1 MWSTY
6 RAVVFSALAR
16 QARTRALDLHVYQI
30 AETEVGRGLLSPVD
44 ASRHDYPMTCLFPGA
59 YSDTPVWTRV
69 GALAR
74 HALTT
79 RADTVVLAGY
89 DRPEYIIQAV
99 LLWLRGIPRAVF
111 CDSTAFDQQR
121 TWRKTIVK
129 RAVLRLFSSVF
140 CYGRRSGDYMAGLGV
155 ARARLVTD
163 CQAAALPLD
172 YDASAIP
179 AARIRAAPKG
189 DHPLFLYVGRLSSE
203 KQVDVLLTAFASVRA
218 ALPEARLRIVGG
230 GPLEAS
236 LQSLAATLGCEAS
249 VEFTG
254 GQSGQALYANYLEA
268 TALIL
273 PGRSEPWGLVVN
285 EALHHGCPVIVSNR
299 CGCVPELVEDSVCGL
314 VVEAGDVAGLSAA
327 MFQAA
332 TRWQD
337 REAVAMA
344 CLARVGPF
352 TPLGAARNIVDR
364 IERLLQ
370 EKHVP

>member
-1 MWSTY
+1 M
-6 RAVVFSALAR
+6 
-16 QARTRALDLHVYQI
+16 
-30 AETEVGRGLLSPVD
+30 
-44 ASRHDYPMTCLFPGA
+44 
-59 YSDTPVWTRV
+59 
-69 GALAR
+69 
-74 HALTT
+74 
-79 RADTVVLAGY
+79 
-89 DRPEYIIQAV
+89 
-99 LLWLRGIPRAVF
+99 
-111 CDSTAFDQQR
+111 
-121 TWRKTIVK
+121 
-129 RAVLRLFSSVF
+129 
-140 CYGRRSGDYMAGLGV
+140 

-172 YDASAIP
+172 YDASVIP
-179 AARIRAAPKG
+179 AARVRAAPEG

-203 KQVDVLLTAFASVRA
+203 KQVDMLLTAFASVHA
-218 ALPEARLRIVGG
+218 ALPEARLRIVDG

-273 PGRSEPWGLVVN
+273 PSRSEPWGLVVN